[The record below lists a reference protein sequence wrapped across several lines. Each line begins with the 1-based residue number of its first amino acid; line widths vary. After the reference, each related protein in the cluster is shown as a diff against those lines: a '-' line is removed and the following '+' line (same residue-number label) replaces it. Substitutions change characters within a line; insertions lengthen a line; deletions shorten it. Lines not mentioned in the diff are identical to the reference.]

1 MKGKIITM
9 YSEIQQ
15 RIAELG
21 IKVGS
26 FITYKDE
33 ICSILK
39 VDYSSQPHT
48 KKKHMKDVQQFMKLE
63 PVGKGKGL
71 KYEVVEIYDSVQE
84 RDDKRKLNGHFEKFN
99 EILGEKRHVQERTI
113 PIDLLHNIY
122 SFIHL
127 TEYAKKQCNMTL
139 YDFIHSTAFSLID
152 VDEDYLVEMSTEDL
166 FRQLGLCN
174 GYSQQIML
182 NKVDLEYKHIDLLV
196 GHDVEIVRIVM
207 NNLYGSM
214 RSKIL
219 CDCAKKDKVI
229 VCNDNLTYVATQFNK
244 EDIAE
249 VEEQLVMKYNDT
261 HNKKL
266 TKYGDIYNKLTNKE
280 RMSIQRERRE
290 LLSNE
295 INDYSFDRNSIFIN
309 KTIKSDIECLIDN
322 LGDLYEVSE
331 KMLNEFYEQLK
342 HDVFSAFYDNE
353 VERINKHYEPRLDEL
368 RQCRHFGSH
377 KLIESVERDKCV
389 ALKLLD
395 LCVRQDLT
403 SKDVQIILQM
413 IE

>member
-1 MKGKIITM
+1 M
-9 YSEIQQ
+9 
-15 RIAELG
+15 
-21 IKVGS
+21 
-26 FITYKDE
+26 ITYKDE

-39 VDYSSQPHT
+39 VEYSNQRNT
-48 KKKHMKDVQQFMKLE
+48 KAKHMKDVQQFLKLE
-63 PVGKGKGL
+63 SVGKGKGL
-71 KYEVVEIYDSVQE
+71 KYRVVEIYDNVQE
-84 RDDKRKLNGHFEKFN
+84 REDLRKLNGHFDNFN
-99 EILGEKRHVQERTI
+99 EILGDNRGHRERTI
-113 PIDLLHNIY
+113 PIDLLHSIY

-127 TEYAKKQCNMTL
+127 TEYARKQCNMTL
-139 YDFIHSTAFSLID
+139 YDFIHSKAFSLID
-152 VDEDYLVEMSTEDL
+152 VNEDYLVEVSTENL
-166 FRQLGLCN
+166 FCQLGLCN
-174 GYSQQIML
+174 AYSQQIML

-196 GHDVEIVRIVM
+196 GHDVDVIRIVM

-229 VCNDNLTYVATQFNK
+229 VCNDNLTYVATKFNK

-261 HNKKL
+261 HSKKL
-266 TKYGDIYNKLTNKE
+266 LKYGDIYNKLTSKE

-309 KTIKSDIECLIDN
+309 KTIKSDIDCLCEHFD
-322 LGDLYEVSE
+322 DLYEVSE
-331 KMLNEFYEQLK
+331 EQFNAYYEQLK

-353 VERINKHYEPRLDEL
+353 VERINKHYKPRLDEL

-403 SKDVQIILQM
+403 SKDIQIILQM

>member
-1 MKGKIITM
+1 MKGQDVKM
-9 YSEIQQ
+9 YTEIHQ
-15 RIAELG
+15 RITQLG
-21 IKVGS
+21 IKVGDL
-26 FITYKDE
+26 ITYKDE

-39 VDYSSQPHT
+39 VEYSSRTNT
-48 KKKHMKDVQQFMKLE
+48 KAKHIKDIQQFMKLE
-63 PVGKGKGL
+63 SVGKGKGQ
-71 KYEVVEIYDSVQE
+71 KYKVVEIYDNVQE

-99 EILGEKRHVQERTI
+99 EILGDNRGHRERTI
-113 PIDLLHNIY
+113 PIDLLHSIY

-139 YDFIHSTAFSLID
+139 YDFIHSTAFALID
-152 VDEDYLVEMSTEDL
+152 VDEDYLVEMSTENL
-166 FRQLGLCN
+166 FCQLGLCN

-196 GHDVEIVRIVM
+196 GHDVEIVRIVL

-229 VCNDNLTYVATQFNK
+229 VCNDNLTYVATKFNK

-261 HNKKL
+261 HSKKL
-266 TKYGDIYNKLTNKE
+266 LKYGDIYNKLTNKE

-309 KTIKSDIECLIDN
+309 KTIKSDIESLCEHF
-322 LGDLYEVSE
+322 GDLYEVSE
-331 KMLNEFYEQLK
+331 KQFNAYYEQLK

-353 VERINKHYEPRLDEL
+353 VERISKHYEPRLDEL
-368 RQCRHFGSH
+368 RQCKHFGSH

-395 LCVRQDLT
+395 LCLRQDLT

>member
-1 MKGKIITM
+1 MENVIIQKIK
-9 YSEIQQ
+9 
-15 RIAELG
+15 ELG
-21 IKVGS
+21 YKVGNV
-26 FITYKDE
+26 ITYKDV
-33 ICSILK
+33 CNILQVK
-39 VDYSSQPHT
+39 PSNAT
-48 KKKHMKDVQQFMKLE
+48 NTRAKHWTDVKQFMKLE
-63 PVGKGKGL
+63 DYKRGQKL
-71 KYEVVEIYDSVQE
+71 IMEIYDSVAE
-84 RDDKRKLNGHFEKFN
+84 RDDKRRSNGHFENFN
-99 EILGEKRHVQERTI
+99 EILGDNRGHRERTI
-113 PIDLLHNIY
+113 PLELLHKVY

-139 YDFIHSTAFSLID
+139 YDFIHSNAFSLID

-182 NKVDLEYKHIDLLV
+182 NKVDLEYKHIDLFV
-196 GHDVEIVRIVM
+196 GHDVDVIRIVM

-229 VCNDNLTYVATQFNK
+229 VCNDNLTYVATKFNK
-244 EDIAE
+244 DDIAE

-266 TKYGDIYNKLTNKE
+266 LKYGDIYNKLTSKE

-322 LGDLYEVSE
+322 LGDLHEVSE

-342 HDVFSAFYDNE
+342 HDIFSAFYDNE

-377 KLIESVERDKCV
+377 KLIESVEREKCV

-403 SKDVQIILQM
+403 SKDIQIILQM

>member
-15 RIAELG
+15 RIAQLG

-39 VDYSSQPHT
+39 VKHATGNT
-48 KKKHMKDVQQFMKLE
+48 KKKHIKDVSQFMKLE
-63 PVGKGKGL
+63 SVGKGKGQ
-71 KYEVVEIYDSVQE
+71 KYKVVEIYDSVQE
-84 RDDKRKLNGHFEKFN
+84 RDDKRRSNGHFEKFN
-99 EILGEKRHVQERTI
+99 EILGDNRGHRERTI

-127 TEYAKKQCNMTL
+127 TEYARKQHSMTL
-139 YDFIHSTAFSLID
+139 YDFIHSTAFALID

-182 NKVDLEYKHIDLLV
+182 NKVDLEYKHIDLFV
-196 GHDVEIVRIVM
+196 GHDVDVIRIVM

-249 VEEQLVMKYNDT
+249 VEEQLIMKYNDT

-342 HDVFSAFYDNE
+342 HDIFSAFYDNE

-368 RQCRHFGSH
+368 RQCRHLGSH
-377 KLIESVERDKCV
+377 KLIESVEREKCV

-395 LCVRQDLT
+395 LCLRQDLT